1 MQKLILVNWD
11 MQLGPRTLVQFP
23 PEENFPPKEVLL
35 KIWAQHEINPKKYF
49 ISYYDNEQDKYY
61 CSYLKKQI
69 RTIKTYFIVL
79 ELSPE
84 DDERIFQEILD
95 NIAEDLINKIDH
107 PHFNHVLSETYRI
120 VKTYSDLDQEQL
132 FLRLFEDKVRSD
144 IFSILRNGVLTK
156 KQLKSKLEDLYGYS
170 DLNVDLLLT
179 PFIRLGLIQIN
190 NIPGSPDSL
199 FLVND
204 VYSCFL
210 PPKEKPN
217 TDIIRDVITQ
227 RYMSPKIIPNED
239 LQPLMHLYQEPGV
252 KELISLLNEDIHN
265 GMPYEIALTVLKNK
279 EDTIEQLEK
288 HNIVFVHNKKR
299 IYLISQL
306 NFIKF
311 VPTYL
316 ISILAK
322 RYQKSEIS
330 LDQLVQQLDYI
341 KLTDMEN
348 TLGANWNRIY

>member
-23 PEENFPPKEVLL
+23 PEEIFPPKEVLL
-35 KIWAQHEINPKKYF
+35 KIWAQHEINPKNNF
-49 ISYYDNEQDKYY
+49 VSYNDDEQNKYY
-61 CSYLKKQI
+61 CSYLKKKK
-69 RTIKTYFIVL
+69 RTNKTYFIVL
-79 ELSPE
+79 ELAPD

-120 VKTYSDLDQEQL
+120 IKTYSDLDQEQL

-156 KQLKSKLEDLYGYS
+156 KQLKSSLENLYGYS
-170 DLNVDLLLT
+170 DLNIDLLLT
-179 PFIRLGLIQIN
+179 PFIRLGLIQID
-190 NIPGSPDSL
+190 NIPGTPDSL

-217 TDIIRDVITQ
+217 IEFLRDIITQ
-227 RYMSPKIIPNED
+227 RYMSPNIISDED
-239 LQPLMHLYQEPGV
+239 LQPLMQLYQEPGV
-252 KELISLLNEDIHN
+252 KELISLLNEDIQN
-265 GMPYEIALTVLKNK
+265 GMPYEIAITVLKNK
-279 EDTIEQLEK
+279 VDTIDLLEK
-288 HNIVFVHNKKR
+288 EMIIYVQEKKR

-306 NFIKF
+306 NFFKF

-316 ISILAK
+316 ISILSK
-322 RYQKSEIS
+322 RYQKNEIS
-330 LDQLVQQLDYI
+330 LDQLIQQLDYM
-341 KLTDMEN
+341 KLTNIEN
-348 TLGANWNRIY
+348 TLGMDWNRIY